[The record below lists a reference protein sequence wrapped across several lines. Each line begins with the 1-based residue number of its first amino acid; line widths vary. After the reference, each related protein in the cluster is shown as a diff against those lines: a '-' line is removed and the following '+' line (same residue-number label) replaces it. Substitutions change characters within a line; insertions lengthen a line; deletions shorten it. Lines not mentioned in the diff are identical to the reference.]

1 MGDDIQIKKSR
12 CSSAFFK
19 RTDMVENQLT
29 SRRQDARYPSLL
41 NARLSHGDQIFQCRL
56 KNISVGGAMV
66 ELDRE
71 IDTKDAVT
79 LNLGSFGEF
88 ACEIIWKNKSRLG
101 LTFLDRPEQMAE
113 VIMGIAVY
121 G

>member
-1 MGDDIQIKKSR
+1 
-12 CSSAFFK
+12 
-19 RTDMVENQLT
+19 MVDKQLT
-29 SRRQDARYPSLL
+29 SRRQDERYPSLL
-41 NARLSHGDQIFQCRL
+41 DATLSHGDQIFQCRL

-79 LNLGSFGEF
+79 LNLGAFGEF
-88 ACEIIWKNKSRLG
+88 ACEIIWQNKTRLG
-101 LTFLDRPEQMAE
+101 LTFLDKTGKMAE

>member
-1 MGDDIQIKKSR
+1 MGDK
-12 CSSAFFK
+12 
-19 RTDMVENQLT
+19 QLT
-29 SRRQDARYPSLL
+29 SRRQDERYPSLL
-41 NARLSHGDQIFQCRL
+41 NANLSHGDQIFQCRI

-71 IDTKDAVT
+71 IETKDPVK
-79 LNLGSFGEF
+79 LNLGVFGEF
-88 ACEIIWKNKSRLG
+88 ACDIIWKNKTRLG
-101 LTFLDRPEQMAE
+101 LTFLDKTEQMAE